1 MKPLKRIGLKIYKD
15 KGQKVKARRFCR
27 TRFKCLN
34 LLLVMCFWRHT
45 TSLGLSFYK
54 AINEVVDEMVS
65 RFHLIIII
73 YILFINLYKEKSN

>member
-27 TRFKCLN
+27 TSFKCLN

-65 RFHLIIII
+65 RFHLTIII